1 MGTPTVV
8 GGEWCLGVKLGG
20 TRGVFPRG
28 GQVGRWS
35 GWPQPPGA
43 LWGRRATGGQDVVFV
58 ICDNGFP
65 RGTLLYSPRSLP
77 VAKTR
82 LVKEWCVPGGH
93 PHGATLS
100 DAGVQHECPLASSA
114 LPGPTPGH
122 SGNHWAPSLCPAA
135 AVPREALPSG
145 DLCPGHTA
153 LLGPWRTHWLQGNIR
168 GPGCCRGHVASR
180 SRAPEAEPAVL
191 TLQSCCLSGVL
202 GPVRPERGSQN
213 CHGPACSRAAPPRT
227 PGPGLA
233 SLSAGP
239 SCSVRSQR
247 DALVQMWEESDSKG
261 VEIAFSFI
269 PRPVL
274 T

>member
-145 DLCPGHTA
+145 DLSQGHRQWLRVVWKKKKWQLTELEI
-153 LLGPWRTHWLQGNIR
+153 LLSRKPELGLQFQ
-168 GPGCCRGHVASR
+168 
-180 SRAPEAEPAVL
+180 EE
-191 TLQSCCLSGVL
+191 L
-202 GPVRPERGSQN
+202 GQVSQ
-213 CHGPACSRAAPPRT
+213 H
-227 PGPGLA
+227 
-233 SLSAGP
+233 
-239 SCSVRSQR
+239 
-247 DALVQMWEESDSKG
+247 
-261 VEIAFSFI
+261 
-269 PRPVL
+269 
-274 T
+274 